1 MAWLIE
7 AFNEETSIEESGTL
21 HKAMIGLKM
30 NLNNSREKIF
40 KEDHGNKNM
49 LAYVQKCNSIEDL
62 EYLRKDAYVG
72 IKDMQKTYENL
83 KKVESGATPEKGSIV
98 KGTYDFYQKE
108 FIKKGITSIRCIW
121 NRLPFL
127 TSPKSSKRSARTRSC
142 PVSADRRGLISLSSS
157 IKAAC

>member
-30 NLNNSREKIF
+30 NWNNSREKIF

-83 KKVESGATPEKGSIV
+83 KKVESGTTPEKGSIA

-108 FIKKGITSIRCIW
+108 FIKKGITSKDVKLTIDFTKNQILPAIS
-121 NRLPFL
+121 NR
-127 TSPKSSKRSARTRSC
+127 
-142 PVSADRRGLISLSSS
+142 
-157 IKAAC
+157 IKELKEQDKK

>member
-30 NLNNSREKIF
+30 NWNNSREKIF

-108 FIKKGITSIRCIW
+108 FIKKGITSKDVKLTIDFTKNQI
-121 NRLPFL
+121 LPAI
-127 TSPKSSKRSARTRSC
+127 SKR
-142 PVSADRRGLISLSSS
+142 
-157 IKAAC
+157 IKELKEQDKK